1 MWGVGEVGSTKVP
14 QSLENLRSR
23 KRQNKTGLELLVITA
38 PKCMMYSQGSTFC
51 LMFSHLELTLGSCSP
66 SVNVKKISTVT
77 KNVVKFGVLSH
88 LIHKYSVF
96 SHKDT
101 VLSHLSVLGHLVDIF
116 HLFMFFMLSMFSQRT
131 PCSPI
136 RDGRMKQLE
145 ES

>member
-1 MWGVGEVGSTKVP
+1 
-14 QSLENLRSR
+14 
-23 KRQNKTGLELLVITA
+23 
-38 PKCMMYSQGSTFC
+38 MYSQGSTFC

-66 SVNVKKISTVT
+66 SVNGKKISTVT

-116 HLFMFFMLSMFSQRT
+116 HLFMFSMVSLFFMFSQLT
-131 PCSPI
+131 QSSPI
-136 RDGRMKQLE
+136 WDGAICRASEVALNGNGFPQFLQ
-145 ES
+145 S